1 VPEAARWVEQRGS
14 HLAVLRYDDV
24 RQTADPRQRVQ
35 EFLESAF
42 QAGARL
48 AAWDIERLASP
59 GGVTDP
65 VDPAS

>member
-1 VPEAARWVEQRGS
+1 
-14 HLAVLRYDDV
+14 LRYGDV
-24 RQTADPRQRVQ
+24 RQTDDPRQRVQ